1 MWIMSFAEASAR
13 PPRSSMSKAP
23 QAGAPGPDD
32 EEFEDEDEVSVADE
46 IGETMTLLMPWAI
59 SFMFHFALVL
69 LALFVVW
76 SSSAANEGET
86 TVPVSKINKE
96 IKPKVD
102 PMKKPDLPTVPNI
115 TRKVRS
121 PTLKKG
127 NPLSDPSEASPS
139 ELSTIGAS
147 GSPSSFG
154 HPAGTD
160 NDGVGFMGMGG
171 SASTVVYVVDASGS
185 MVESLPFVIN
195 KLKESIRGLKGRA
208 QRFTVIFYQQDSA
221 IEVADRTMG
230 LEKGLKKANAE
241 NKGKTQEWLRQGRLI
256 PRGSSNP
263 TEAIKL
269 ALSYKPDMIF
279 ILSDNITGSGQYAI
293 FKEDLLNEISTMNG
307 GEGDKGGKTV
317 KINTIQFLSDD
328 PLNTLEEIAKA
339 NDGQYKFINAAFVG
353 LE

>member
-1 MWIMSFAEASAR
+1 MWIMSFAEASGR

-23 QAGAPGPDD
+23 QAGVPVED

-46 IGETMTLLMPWAI
+46 IGETMTLLMPWAV

-96 IKPKVD
+96 TKPKVD

-147 GSPSSFG
+147 GSPSRFG

-160 NDGVGFMGMGG
+160 SDGVGFMGMGG

-185 MVESLPFVIN
+185 MVESLPFVVN
-195 KLKESIRGLKGRA
+195 KLKESIRGLKGRG
-208 QRFTVIFYQQDSA
+208 QKFSVIFYQQDSA
-221 IEVADRTMG
+221 IEVADKSIR
-230 LEKGLKKANAE
+230 LAPGLKKANAE
-241 NKGKTQEWLRQGRLI
+241 NKRKTMIWMSQGRLT

-269 ALSYKPDMIF
+269 ALKYEPDMVF

-293 FKEDLLNEISTMNG
+293 FKEDLLAEIAAWNG
-307 GEGDKGGKTV
+307 GEGGKRV
-317 KINTIQFLSDD
+317 KINTIQFLSND

-339 NDGQYKFINAAFVG
+339 NDGNYKFINAAFAG